1 VKGKIIPEFRNIY
14 CASGIIHL
22 IDTVLGVASET
33 AYAKIAKMNELSS
46 FKALIDRSSTYRTL
60 LDTSPM
66 VQNASGTSFKM
77 MTILVPN
84 DYALM
89 AIKDDLMVNQTALD
103 LFLGTH
109 IITDS
114 SNKVFFTDHDES
126 IFTNGRQFTS
136 MSGYVLNTIVK
147 QDSDGIGNDVTFQLQ
162 LNQAVKSTIINGNDL
177 ASNGV
182 IHVVDKPLTLI
193 TPLDVTLLL
202 EKYSNVNSPSSPA
215 FNQFV
220 EALRNTGIF
229 NDLKQPEKQ
238 YTLFIPTNDALA
250 KYQDILKGTDQDKI
264 KQLLYRHICIDQ
276 NLQSQNLGSNATST
290 TKDLICKN
298 GLGQELTLTKDSYG
312 LISKWQGMASSK
324 VINDFPGQHSS
335 AYLLDAPLLNT
346 NLPNL
351 GLHKYNSGT
360 KISLNLLM
368 NIAFLFSLIYW
379 SI

>member
-1 VKGKIIPEFRNIY
+1 
-14 CASGIIHL
+14 
-22 IDTVLGVASET
+22 
-33 AYAKIAKMNELSS
+33 
-46 FKALIDRSSTYRTL
+46 
-60 LDTSPM
+60 
-66 VQNASGTSFKM
+66 
-77 MTILVPN
+77 
-84 DYALM
+84 M